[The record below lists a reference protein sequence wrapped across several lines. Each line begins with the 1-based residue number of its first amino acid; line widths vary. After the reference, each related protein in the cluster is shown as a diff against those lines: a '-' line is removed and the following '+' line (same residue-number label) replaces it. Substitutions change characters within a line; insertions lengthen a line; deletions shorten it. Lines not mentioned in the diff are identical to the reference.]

1 MPTPA
6 RKPTD
11 PVDHIMLIVGQLLEA
26 TKAASDGIKGLSVEA
41 QTNAKAIIAASK
53 TIEMLEEKVAELD
66 KVVRDSTNAAN
77 LVGTAQTQALAVA
90 RIDGI
95 LVDVKKDLERLS
107 EQVEAIGSH
116 RANVNAQGQLLVRIG
131 LGAAWLVT
139 TGIAVWAVVA
149 GR

>member
-1 MPTPA
+1 MPAPA

-77 LVGTAQTQALAVA
+77 LVGTSQAQALAVA

-95 LVDVKKDLERLS
+95 LVDLKHDLDQLS
-107 EQVEAIGSH
+107 QQVRDIGSQ
-116 RANVNAQGQLLVRIG
+116 RDNVSAQGQMLVRVGIG
-131 LGAAWLVT
+131 VAWLVT

-149 GR
+149 GK